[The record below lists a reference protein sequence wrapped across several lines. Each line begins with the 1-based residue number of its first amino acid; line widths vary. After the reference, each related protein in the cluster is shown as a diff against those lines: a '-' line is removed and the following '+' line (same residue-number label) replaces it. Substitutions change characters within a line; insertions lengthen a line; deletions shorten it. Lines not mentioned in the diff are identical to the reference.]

1 MNRRN
6 DGDDF
11 VERRAREIFEA
22 SVDSLDAQTR
32 SRLNVARQSA
42 IEELQKGR
50 APAWTPWARVLAIA
64 GVAAVAVVLWRDPG
78 GYPDDGPT
86 VAGSPAALDTLELV
100 VAGEDLD
107 LVAGD
112 LDFYAMLEELELEL
126 ASGGVG

>member
-1 MNRRN
+1 
-6 DGDDF
+6 
-11 VERRAREIFEA
+11 
-22 SVDSLDAQTR
+22 
-32 SRLNVARQSA
+32 
-42 IEELQKGR
+42 
-50 APAWTPWARVLAIA
+50 VLAIA
-64 GVAAVAVVLWRDPG
+64 GVAAVAVVLWRGPG

>member
-6 DGDDF
+6 DGDDL
-11 VERRAREIFEA
+11 VERRARELFDA
-22 SVDSLDAQTR
+22 SVESLDARTR

-42 IEELQKGR
+42 IAELETR
-50 APAWTPWARVLAIA
+50 AAPGWAPWARVLAVA
-64 GVAAVAVVLWRDPG
+64 GVAAPAIVLWPG
-78 GYPDDGPT
+78 PGEEPGT
-86 VAGSPAALDTLELV
+86 QSGVVGTPAALDTLELV

-112 LDFYAMLEELELEL
+112 PDFYAMLEELELEL